1 MTEALFPQN
10 ETPEQKDIRLNKDIA
25 AFSYVWIMSVPI
37 YFSRKDSPFIQYHS
51 KQGIV
56 LFLLTLPMTFIPVV
70 GTLLMLLIVAG
81 MLLGFMNAANGQ
93 RRDVPIAGPLSK
105 GEMTLSDV
113 AQQIMSAGRMLLGA
127 VRHALRKPTPK
138 PDEPKTTNMDKN

>member
-1 MTEALFPQN
+1 MTDTIVPSN
-10 ETPEQKDIRLNKDIA
+10 ETQEQKDIRENKDIA

-37 YFSRKDSPFIQYHS
+37 YFSRKDSSFIRYHS

-56 LFLLTLPMTFIPVV
+56 LFLLTLPMGFIPVL
-70 GTLLMLLIVAG
+70 GSLLLLIIVAG

-93 RRDVPIAGPLSK
+93 RRDVPIAGPLSR

-113 AQQIMSAGRMLLGA
+113 LQSAMSAGRRVLHAARQA
-127 VRHALRKPTPK
+127 VRKSSQNENDSKA
-138 PDEPKTTNMDKN
+138 TTMDKN